1 MNKTAAFKKSVKFIE
16 SRLSEEINLRQAA
29 LSGFTSLMQLYRDFY
44 TYTGHSVKEY
54 IRKRRV
60 SNALSFIKFSDLPLA
75 EIAYLCGYSSQQALC
90 RFVKEATGMTPL
102 AYKAGDSC
110 YYFPMFNGETAR
122 QVSVVTETLPE
133 RFKVKYYASD
143 SKGIEDTAFH
153 KLLEVVP
160 DYGGRIF
167 GNNVYG
173 KDGRFCYELA
183 VEARPDLYGR
193 LKKSPFSDAAFLP
206 GQTVT
211 HVKTTAAYHEDT
223 INKAWDYL
231 FTTWLRTSMFT
242 RDGESC
248 LEEYLH
254 KDGRVKKL
262 ILYLPVKKRADY
274 DQIHLARY
282 PGQSFITAS
291 AAGPE
296 SEKVASQ
303 AVVNYMEAFYPILL
317 KETRLFYVSK
327 SGLSSTCGLKPE
339 GQVLLPSESS
349 LKRLYIPEGLYGI
362 LESSCCPDT
371 EPLEAILRRWIA
383 ENGFQ
388 EACTPAFTLHEASGS
403 FDIQSIKTRIFIRLK
418 EGHFNEND
426 TCERLKDN

>member
-1 MNKTAAFKKSVKFIE
+1 MNKTAAFKKSVEFIE
-16 SRLSEEINLRQAA
+16 SRLSEEVNIRQAA

-60 SNALSFIKFSDLPLA
+60 SNALSFIKSSDLPLA
-75 EIAYLCGYSSQQALC
+75 EIAFLCGYSSQQALC
-90 RFVKEATGMTPL
+90 RFVKDATGMTPL

-110 YYFPMFNGETAR
+110 YYFPRFNGETAK

-133 RFKVKYYASD
+133 RFTVKYCSSD
-143 SKGIEDTAFH
+143 SQGIEDTAFH

-183 VEARPDLYGR
+183 VEAQSGLYER
-193 LKKSPFSDAAFLP
+193 LNKSPFSDAAFLP

-211 HVKTTAAYHEDT
+211 HVKTTASYHEDT

-231 FTTWLRTSMFT
+231 FTTWLRTSMFK

-262 ILYLPVKKRADY
+262 ILYLPVRKREDY
-274 DQIHLARY
+274 DQIRLTRY
-282 PGQSFITAS
+282 PAQSFITAS
-291 AAGPE
+291 AAGPQ

-317 KETRLFYVSK
+317 KKSRLFYVSK
-327 SGLSSTCGLKPE
+327 RGPSSICGLKPE
-339 GQVLLPSESS
+339 GNVLLPAENS
-349 LKRLYIPEGLYGI
+349 LKRLYIPAGLYGI
-362 LESSCCPDT
+362 LESSCCPDSG
-371 EPLEAILRRWIA
+371 PLEAVLRRWIA

-388 EACTPAFTLHEASGS
+388 EACEPSFTLHEANDS
-403 FDIQSIKTRIFIRLK
+403 FDSQSIKTRIFIRLK
-418 EGHFNEND
+418 EGHFNKSNI
-426 TCERLKDN
+426 CERLIDN